1 MKFNV
6 LRMGNREFVDIGDLT
21 TCLYNLSL
29 TKNKMDKITL
39 ATVISAHAYIAS
51 KFAEKQPSEKIVYEI
66 SVTDGIFFKE
76 MKRVFK
82 ENKKR
87 LPKDQEYGFFTV
99 DQETYAQKNLLEKV
113 FTDEQIEQIK
123 ELLNSQT
130 GELQKVFE
138 EAVKGIKINVTP
150 PAPVSPSGTAKKKQ

>member
-29 TKNKMDKITL
+29 SKNSMDKITL

-51 KFAEKQPSEKIVYEI
+51 KFAEKQPSEKLVYEI
-66 SVTDGIFFKE
+66 SITDGIFFKE
-76 MKRVFK
+76 IGRVYK

-87 LPKDQEYGFFTV
+87 LPKNQEYGFFTV
-99 DQETYAQKNLLEKV
+99 DQETYNKENVLEKI
-113 FTDEQIEQIK
+113 FTEEQIEQLK
-123 ELLNSQT
+123 ALLNSQT

-138 EAVKGIKINVTP
+138 EAVKGIQINVTP
-150 PAPVSPSGTAKKKQ
+150 PVAVPSGTTKKKG

>member
-21 TCLYNLSL
+21 TCLYNLAI

-39 ATVISAHAYIAS
+39 ATVISAHAYITS

-66 SVTDGIFFKE
+66 SVTDSIFFKE
-76 MKRVFK
+76 MKRVVK

-87 LPKDQEYGFFTV
+87 LPKDEEYGFITV
-99 DQETYAQKNLLEKV
+99 DQETYNLENALEKV
-113 FTDEQIEQIK
+113 FTEEQIKQIK

-130 GELQKVFE
+130 GDIQKVFE

-150 PAPVSPSGTAKKKQ
+150 PAPVPPSGTTKKK